1 LFGVTEGADS
11 LGYIFDFFAGEN
23 NCPNYFAYFS
33 RICKLTQLSPV
44 ILIFDNELETRNK
57 PIRKFIGRMK
67 ANERVKD
74 DIKRNNYSHVLK
86 DSNLHLV
93 THQLREGEKEGEI
106 ESLFT
111 KDTLSTEL
119 GGKRF
124 NPIEKTFDK
133 SK

>member
-1 LFGVTEGADS
+1 
-11 LGYIFDFFAGEN
+11 
-23 NCPNYFAYFS
+23 
-33 RICKLTQLSPV
+33 
-44 ILIFDNELETRNK
+44 
-57 PIRKFIGRMK
+57 MK
-67 ANERVKD
+67 AKERVKD

-133 SK
+133 SKHYGKDIFSKYVLSHYENINFDGFRPMLDRINSIITESEKIPQSTSL